1 MRISDWSSDVCSS
14 DLDVTV
20 AEWSLMRVLYDADAL
35 APTALADKMGMT
47 KGAISKL
54 AERLLDKSLVARSD
68 NPNDKRAHTLSLTA
82 SGREKTQ
89 VLAAIADSNDAN
101 FFGVLKDGEW
111 ARFRSLLRMC
121 TIGVASVRER
131 VCTYE

>member
-1 MRISDWSSDVCSS
+1 MPTISDLNAHMGYLLRVASNAVSPEFARKIADE
-14 DLDVTV
+14 DVTV

-82 SGREKTQ
+82 SGREKTP
-89 VLAAIADSNDAN
+89 VLAAIADS
-101 FFGVLKDGEW
+101 K
-111 ARFRSLLRMC
+111 
-121 TIGVASVRER
+121 IGKASCRER
-131 VCTYE
+131 VCQSV